1 MPKASKCHNNIYTI
15 KSFFKP
21 DSDNFLNWTFYRI
34 VFCWSLNARI
44 IPELWFLFMWK
55 PFNMTSLYHSFFN
68 IYKLTHFKFKGKILT
83 YSHRATTFLVV
94 LSGSMFLSLWMK
106 FYRSK
111 TFLLNWRAE
120 LAFRNI
126 FFYAEQGGAYFCVYG
141 SSNLVLN
148 CNHWI

>member
-1 MPKASKCHNNIYTI
+1 MIFIYVKTI
-15 KSFFKP
+15 
-21 DSDNFLNWTFYRI
+21 
-34 VFCWSLNARI
+34 
-44 IPELWFLFMWK
+44 
-55 PFNMTSLYHSFFN
+55 NMTSLYHSFFN

-120 LAFRNI
+120 LAFRNV
-126 FFYAEQGGAYFCVYG
+126 FFFMLSKAVLTFVSTDRLTYFWIATTEF
-141 SSNLVLN
+141 SN
-148 CNHWI
+148 IS